1 MLNFVSCKILLNTLQ
16 DPEEYIN
23 NSDPNLKF
31 YYNFIHLIFINSFI
45 QSYPISSNF
54 TINYTILDLSL

>member
-1 MLNFVSCKILLNTLQ
+1 MWLYK

-23 NSDPNLKF
+23 NSDLNLKF

-45 QSYPISSNF
+45 QSRPISSNF
-54 TINYTILDLSL
+54 TINYTILDPSL